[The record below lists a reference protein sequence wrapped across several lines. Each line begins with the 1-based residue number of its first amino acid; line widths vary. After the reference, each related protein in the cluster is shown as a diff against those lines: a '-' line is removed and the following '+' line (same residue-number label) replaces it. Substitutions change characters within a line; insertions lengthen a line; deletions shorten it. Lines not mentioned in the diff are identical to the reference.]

1 MNMIRSADS
10 TVKKVRF
17 KKNFWEVYGVPIAFI
32 VLFIIFSFANDKFL
46 TFDNQMNI
54 LRATS
59 IIAIVAIGT
68 TIMML
73 SGNIDISMASTM
85 AISGVVTIGL
95 IVDFNVNPV
104 IAIFCGMLTGI
115 LCGLVNSF
123 FTIYVKIPAFIA
135 TLATLSI
142 YRGLSYI
149 YTKGYSIYGDQIT
162 DAYKFIGRGYLLKI
176 PMPVI
181 IMLVLYAIFIV
192 IFKYTKLGLYTYAI
206 GSNERVSLLSGVKS
220 NRIKM
225 VLFLIGGLTSSIGG
239 IIMTSRLGSVQGGM
253 ADGMEFGIITA
264 VVIGGTSISG
274 GKGLIARTLLGALF
288 IGILNNAMV
297 LMNISTFYQLV
308 TSGAVLLFALTLD
321 RLKSRQVL

>member
-1 MNMIRSADS
+1 MNMIRSMDS
-10 TVKKVRF
+10 TVKRVRF

-95 IVDFNVNPV
+95 IVDFNINPV
-104 IAIFCGMLTGI
+104 IAIICGMLTGI

-321 RLKSRQVL
+321 RLKSRQAL